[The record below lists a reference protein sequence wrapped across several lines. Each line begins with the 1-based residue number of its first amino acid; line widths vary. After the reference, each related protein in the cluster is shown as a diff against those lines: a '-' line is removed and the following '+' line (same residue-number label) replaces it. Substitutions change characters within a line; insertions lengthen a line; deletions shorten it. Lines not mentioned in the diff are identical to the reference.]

1 MLDEKTVQSLRGML
15 NESACPLFLFHD
27 DPDGATSFMQLL
39 KYRGE
44 GKGVIIKT
52 GPRVTVDLVRRI
64 AEFNADKVFILDIA
78 LVDQEFLRQAGVPV
92 VWLDHHGIQ
101 DPCGSTYINSRA
113 WGKTTP
119 PCYMSYQITEKKIP
133 WLAMV
138 GCVGDWH
145 LPPQDLMATFR
156 VRYPAILERELHL
169 PEEFMFKSK
178 IGDLVQILSFNLKG
192 KSHDA
197 LTAIK
202 IFSRLEGPEEL
213 LEEKTSQARFLIRR
227 FRKIKILYES
237 LKMDAVQVLK
247 RQTDFVRVF
256 TTIKD
261 RFAVSKDLSN
271 ELSFLFP
278 ENVVVVAREKNG
290 EMKISIRS
298 GRKGPVIDRALER
311 ALVGI
316 EGHGG
321 GHERACGANVNK
333 EDFGQ
338 FVENLKA
345 ELRKD

>member
-1 MLDEKTVQSLRGML
+1 MLDEKTTQSLRAML
-15 NESACPLFLFHD
+15 VESSHPLFLFHD

-52 GPRVTVDLVRRI
+52 GPRITADLVRRVS
-64 AEFNADKVFILDIA
+64 EFNADRVFILDIA
-78 LVDQEFLRQAGVPV
+78 LVDKEFLEAASVPV
-92 VWLDHHGIQ
+92 VWLDHHGLQ
-101 DPCGSTYINSRA
+101 ESFGSTYINPRA
-113 WGKTTP
+113 WGQTTP
-119 PCYMSYQITEKKIP
+119 PCYMSYQITEKKFP

-145 LPPQDLMATFR
+145 LPPPDLMTSFR
-156 VRYPAILERELHL
+156 ARYPSILDRELHL
-169 PEEFMFKSK
+169 PEDFMFKSK
-178 IGDLVQILSFNLKG
+178 IGTLVQMLSFNLKG

-227 FRKIKILYES
+227 FRKLKQLYES
-237 LKMDAVQVLK
+237 LKIDAVQTLK
-247 RQTDFVRVF
+247 RQTDLVRVY

-261 RFAVSKDLSN
+261 KFAVSKDLSN

-278 ENVVVVAREKNG
+278 KNVVVVAREKSG

-298 GRKGPVIDRALER
+298 GRQGPVIDKVVER

-316 EGHGG
+316 DGHGG
-321 GHERACGANVNK
+321 GHERACGSNVKK

-338 FVENLKA
+338 FVENLKV
-345 ELRKD
+345 ELRKN